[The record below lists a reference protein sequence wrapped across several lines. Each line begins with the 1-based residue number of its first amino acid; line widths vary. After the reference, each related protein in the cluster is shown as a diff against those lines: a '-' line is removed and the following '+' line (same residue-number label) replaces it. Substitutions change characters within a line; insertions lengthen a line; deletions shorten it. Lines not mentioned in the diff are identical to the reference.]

1 LFIYGNFNRI
11 LLSHCVEAIYTL
23 FLLYD
28 ILVFMKILLLEDDL
42 ILNEIIEEFLESLEY
57 KVVSVYDG
65 MKASEVIYDEQFD
78 LMILDVNVPNMTG
91 FEFLKSLR
99 ENNITTPAIF
109 ITSLNSVEDIEE
121 GFNSGADDYLKKP
134 FELKELELRIN
145 NIKRLLHL
153 EEDEL
158 KIDEN
163 ISFNTKLNYI
173 EKNSNKTKL
182 PLKEAQ
188 ILKYLLSNTNR
199 CVSQDELSSNIW
211 SYEGAPT
218 SSTIRTYIK
227 NIRKI
232 LGEEYIETIKGVG
245 YRFNKK

>member
-1 LFIYGNFNRI
+1 
-11 LLSHCVEAIYTL
+11 
-23 FLLYD
+23 
-28 ILVFMKILLLEDDL
+28 MKILLLEDDL
-42 ILNEIIEEFLESLEY
+42 ILNEIIEEFLDGLGYE
-57 KVVSVYDG
+57 VTCVFDG
-65 MKASEVIYDEQFD
+65 MNASEVIYENHFD
-78 LMILDVNVPNMTG
+78 LLILDVNVPNMTG

-153 EEDEL
+153 DSDE
-158 KIDEN
+158 IEIAEN
-163 ISFNTKLNYI
+163 ISFNSKLNYVNN
-173 EKNSNKTKL
+173 NSIKTKL

-188 ILKYLLSNTNR
+188 ILKYLVNNANR
-199 CVSQDELSSNIW
+199 CISQDELSSNIW
-211 SYEGAPT
+211 TYEGLPT

>member
-1 LFIYGNFNRI
+1 
-11 LLSHCVEAIYTL
+11 
-23 FLLYD
+23 
-28 ILVFMKILLLEDDL
+28 MKILLLEDDL
-42 ILNEIIEEFLESLEY
+42 ILNEIIEEFLQGLEY
-57 KVVSVYDG
+57 EVTCVFDG
-65 MKASEVIYDEQFD
+65 MKACELIYEEHFD
-78 LMILDVNVPNMTG
+78 LLILDVNVPNMTG

-99 ENNITTPAIF
+99 ENSITTPAIF
-109 ITSLNSVEDIEE
+109 ITSLDSVDDVEE
-121 GFNSGADDYLKKP
+121 GFKAGADDYLKKP

-153 EEDEL
+153 DDEDL
-158 KIDEN
+158 IIDEN
-163 ISFNTKLNYI
+163 IRFNTKLNYVDN
-173 EKNSNKTKL
+173 NSIKSKL

-188 ILKYLLSNTNR
+188 ILKYLLKNTNR
-199 CVSQDELSSNIW
+199 CISQEELSSNIW
-211 SYEGAPT
+211 NYEDAPT